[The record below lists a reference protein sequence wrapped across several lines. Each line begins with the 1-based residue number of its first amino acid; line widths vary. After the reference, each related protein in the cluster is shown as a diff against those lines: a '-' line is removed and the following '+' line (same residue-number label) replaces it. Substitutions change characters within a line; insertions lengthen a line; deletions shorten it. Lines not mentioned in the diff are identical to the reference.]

1 MNTTITIAQFE
12 LQSNW
17 FLNELAG
24 ISDEQ
29 SNKQAADNLNP
40 TKWVAGHILNTRMT
54 LLSLLTGVASDQ
66 NFNKLFGKGSSNII
80 EPSFPSINEIK
91 LKWGVISSELTEC
104 LKHISSEKL
113 LSPPPFQTSIPN
125 KTLHG
130 LITYMA
136 SHESYHIGQLTIL
149 KRLI

>member
-17 FLNELAG
+17 FLNELLN

-29 SNKQAADNLNP
+29 SNKQATEKLNP
-40 TKWVAGHILNTRMT
+40 IKWVAGHILNTRMT
-54 LLSLLTGVASDQ
+54 LLSLLTGVTSDQ
-66 NFNKLFGKGSSNII
+66 NFNKMFGKGSSNKI
-80 EPSFPSINEIK
+80 EPSFPSIDEIK
-91 LKWGVISSELTEC
+91 LKWSVVSSELTEY
-104 LKHISSEKL
+104 LKNTPSEKL
-113 LSPPPFQTSIPN
+113 LSPPPFQTSIPD

-136 SHESYHIGQLTIL
+136 SHESYHLGQLSIL
-149 KRLI
+149 KRLT

>member
-12 LQSNW
+12 LQTNW
-17 FLNELAG
+17 FLNELVN

-29 SNKQAADNLNP
+29 SNKQVADNLNP

-54 LLSLLTGVASDQ
+54 LLNLLTGVASDQ
-66 NFNKLFGKGSSNII
+66 NFNKMFGKGTSNKI
-80 EPSFPSINEIK
+80 EPSFPTIDEIK
-91 LKWGVISSELTEC
+91 LKWGVVSSELTEC
-104 LKHISSEKL
+104 LRNTSSEKL
-113 LSPPPFQTSIPN
+113 LSTAPFQTSIPD

-136 SHESYHIGQLTIL
+136 SHESYHLGQLSIL

>member
-1 MNTTITIAQFE
+1 MHTSITIAQFE
-12 LQSNW
+12 LQTNW
-17 FLNELAG
+17 FLNELVN

-29 SNKQAADNLNP
+29 SNKQTTDNLNP

-66 NFNKLFGKGSSNII
+66 NFNKMFGKGSSNKI
-80 EPSFPSINEIK
+80 EPSFPTIDEIK
-91 LKWGVISSELTEC
+91 LKWDVVSSKLTEC
-104 LKHISSEKL
+104 LKNIPSEKL
-113 LSPPPFQTSIPN
+113 LSPPPFQTSIPD

-136 SHESYHIGQLTIL
+136 SHESYHIGQLSIL